1 MGLDLSSWYG
11 LCRLFVHNQLAKLLS
26 LDAIKTRVQTWDLI
40 SSPQASQLRHE
51 VQSLLPS
58 QNAAVSTNR
67 AAKRPSTYRVAR
79 DAYMA
84 EGIGVFFKG
93 LGICSARAFFVNAV
107 QWAVS
112 A

>member
-1 MGLDLSSWYG
+1 MGLYLSSGYG
-11 LCRLFVHNQLAKLLS
+11 FCCPSAHVQSTKPLS
-26 LDAIKTRVQTWDLI
+26 IDAIKTRVQTWDLI
-40 SSPQASQLRHE
+40 SSPQTSQLHHGA
-51 VQSLLPS
+51 QSLLPS
-58 QNAAVSTNR
+58 QNAAVSATI
-67 AAKRPSTYRVAR
+67 AGKRPSTYRIAR

-93 LGICSARAFFVNAV
+93 LGICSARAFVVNAV